1 MLNQMVVCLWLV
13 CLSTQMHVCLCLNYG
28 GPGVQNTA
36 QHLRKH
42 DIVVDKVV
50 VHEMLKCC
58 WNVIFSKM
66 CFFWNVVVFCQML
79 FYFFKMLLCFLKCCI
94 WRNVFSCN
102 ATVLC
107 EMLLFL
113 LSCVLTL
120 KATVLNTCL
129 CSSAPHLSAKQ
140 FVSVAVYMC
149 RRLTCESD
157 NIFTSFC
164 SWHAERHVV
173 ISYGQ
178 KTEWLGCS

>member
-1 MLNQMVVCLWLV
+1 MPLT
-13 CLSTQMHVCLCLNYG
+13 CLSVYSNACLSM
-28 GPGVQNTA
+28 PE
-36 QHLRKH
+36 LRWPWSPKH
-42 DIVVDKVV
+42 STTFKETWHCCWQSCGSWNV
-50 VHEMLKCC
+50 EMLLEC
-58 WNVIFSKM
+58 NFSKM